1 MVSHPYRALCFIALY
16 HSLIN
21 HFLTCPA
28 NFQPP
33 TLFCHLCS
41 GHCKSLTP
49 EWEKVATAL
58 KGIVNVAAVDAD
70 AHGSLAQEYGVT
82 GFPTIKLMYTDK
94 SGKIKGSDYQGGR
107 TSKEIGQWA
116 MQQAT
121 KLALGRLGAKA
132 SSSSG
137 GTSGGGSD
145 GFYSGTSVV
154 TLDDSNF
161 HSQVVDS
168 DEMWFVEFYAPWC
181 GHCKSLAPVWKDLAS
196 SLDGKVK
203 VGAVDC
209 TANQQTCSE
218 FSVGGFPTIKFFG
231 SNKERPADY
240 EGGRDLGSLS
250 AYATER
256 WAKDQPPPEVRELTD
271 QEVWTEHCTGHPED
285 TSLNLKAVK
294 PKQLCL
300 VAFLPHIL
308 DAKASGRQQHL
319 DMLKVV
325 AESYKERPFA
335 WFWAEG
341 GAQPGLEKNLG
352 VGGYGYPAFIALNPE
367 KLKFA
372 SLRGGFENSAVKEF
386 LNEVRSG
393 RERVTDV
400 DGGSLAQLETRS
412 PWDGTDGEVEVEE
425 EFSLEDLG
433 IGGDIGASDN
443 KDEL

>member
-1 MVSHPYRALCFIALY
+1 M
-16 HSLIN
+16 
-21 HFLTCPA
+21 
-28 NFQPP
+28 
-33 TLFCHLCS
+33 CS
-41 GHCKSLTP
+41 GHCKTLAP

-58 KGIVNVAAVDAD
+58 KGIVNVAGVDAD
-70 AHGSLAQEYGVT
+70 AHGSLAQEYGIK
-82 GFPTIKLMYTDK
+82 GFPSIKLMYTDK
-94 SGKIKGSDYQGGR
+94 TGKIKGVDYQGAR
-107 TSKEIGQWA
+107 TAKEIGQWA

-132 SSSSG
+132 SSSSSSS
-137 GTSGGGSD
+137 SGGSTGGGGGGD
-145 GFYSGTSVV
+145 EFYSGTSVV

-161 HSQVVDS
+161 HSQVIDS
-168 DEMWFVEFYAPWC
+168 DELWFVELYAPWC
-181 GHCKSLAPVWKDLAS
+181 GHCKALAPVWKDLAS

-209 TANQQTCSE
+209 TAHQQTCSE
-218 FSVGGFPTIKFFG
+218 FSVRGFPSIKFFG
-231 SNKERPADY
+231 SNKEKPADY

-271 QEVWTEHCTGHPED
+271 QEVWIEHCIGHPED
-285 TSLNLKAVK
+285 KALNLKAVK

-308 DAKASGRQQHL
+308 DAKASGRQKHL
-319 DMLKVV
+319 DMLKSV

-341 GAQPGLEKNLG
+341 GAQIELEKNLG

-372 SLRGGFENSAVKEF
+372 SLRGGFETSTVKEF
-386 LNEVRSG
+386 LNEVRTG
-393 RERVTDV
+393 RERVAPV
-400 DGGSLAQLETRS
+400 EGSLAQLETRA
-412 PWDGTDGEVEVEE
+412 PWDGTDGEAEVEE

-433 IGGDIGASDN
+433 IGGDSD

>member
-1 MVSHPYRALCFIALY
+1 M
-16 HSLIN
+16 
-21 HFLTCPA
+21 
-28 NFQPP
+28 
-33 TLFCHLCS
+33 CS

-58 KGIVNVAAVDAD
+58 KGIVPVAAVDAD
-70 AHGSLAQEYGVT
+70 AHGSLAQQFGIK
-82 GFPTIKLMYTDK
+82 GFPTIKLMYVDK
-94 SGKIKGSDYQGGR
+94 AGKIKGADYQGGR
-107 TSKEIGQWA
+107 TAKEIGQWA

-121 KLALGRLGAKA
+121 KLALGRLGAKPSA
-132 SSSSG
+132 SSSGSNAG
-137 GTSGGGSD
+137 GGGSGGG
-145 GFYSGTSVV
+145 GGEFYSGTNVV
-154 TLDDSNF
+154 PLDDSNF

-168 DEMWFVEFYAPWC
+168 DDMWFVEFYAPWC
-181 GHCKSLAPVWKDLAS
+181 GHCKALAPVWKDLAS
-196 SLDGKVK
+196 ALDGKVK

-209 TANQQTCSE
+209 TTNQQTCSE
-218 FSVGGFPTIKFFG
+218 FSVQGFPTIKFFG
-231 SNKERPADY
+231 SSKERPADY

-256 WAKDQPPPEVRELTD
+256 WAKNQPPPEVRELTD
-271 QEVWTEHCTGHPED
+271 QEVWIEHCTGHPED
-285 TSLNLKAVK
+285 KSLNLKAVK

-308 DAKASGRQQHL
+308 DAKAAGRQHHL
-319 DMLKVV
+319 DMLKAV

-341 GAQPGLEKNLG
+341 AAQPGLEKNLG

-372 SLRGGFENSAVKEF
+372 SLRGGFESSTVKEF
-386 LNEVRSG
+386 LNEVRTG
-393 RERVTDV
+393 RERVVDV
-400 DGGSLAQLETRS
+400 EGSLVQLETRS
-412 PWDGTDGEVEVEE
+412 PWDGTDGEAEVEE

-433 IGGDIGASDN
+433 IGGDDAG